1 MRQASRTEKSGGDGY
16 HHGNL
21 RAACV
26 EAGVRLVEAGGPDAV
41 TIRGVARLAG
51 VSHTAPLHHFRDRH
65 ELLGAVAER
74 GFELLLERLKASIDR
89 SETSP
94 AALLRAYGLAY
105 VDHAVH
111 HPGIFI
117 LMFSA
122 SGGAPGEGAYRRLI
136 DLCADAQRA
145 GELQGTDPV
154 RLARLLWSTVHG
166 LATLYGSASLATG
179 LAGGQPQTARETA
192 EAALDDLL
200 TALSRRPAGPPTPP
214 RRSPKGTP

>member
-1 MRQASRTEKSGGDGY
+1 MSDTRTAAGDGY

-26 EAGVRLVEAGGPDAV
+26 EAGMRLVEAGGPDAV

-74 GFELLLERLKASIDR
+74 GFEMLLERLAASIDPA
-89 SETSP
+89 EVSP

-105 VDHAVH
+105 VDHAIQH
-111 HPGIFI
+111 QGLFQ
-117 LMFSA
+117 LMFAA
-122 SGGAPGEGAYRRLI
+122 SSSAPGEAAYRRLI
-136 DLCADAQRA
+136 DLCADAQLA
-145 GELQGTDPV
+145 GELAGNDPI

-179 LAGGQPQTARETA
+179 LAGGQPQAARETA

-214 RRSPKGTP
+214 PRSSKGTR

>member
-1 MRQASRTEKSGGDGY
+1 VSRTEAPGGDGY

-21 RAACV
+21 RAACI
-26 EAGVRLVEAGGPDAV
+26 EAGVQLVESSGPDAV
-41 TIRGVARLAG
+41 TVRGVARLAG

-74 GFELLLERLKASIDR
+74 GFEMLLERLAASVEPAEI
-89 SETSP
+89 SP
-94 AALLRAYGLAY
+94 VALLRAYGLAY
-105 VDHAVH
+105 VDHAIH
-111 HPGIFI
+111 HPGIFT

-122 SGGAPGEGAYRRLI
+122 SGGAPGESAYRRLI
-136 DLCADAQRA
+136 DLCADAQRV
-145 GELQGTDPV
+145 GELAGSDPT

-179 LAGGQPQTARETA
+179 LAGGQPQAARETA

-214 RRSPKGTP
+214 PRSPKGTR

>member
-1 MRQASRTEKSGGDGY
+1 VSRTEAPGGDGY

-21 RAACV
+21 RAACI
-26 EAGVRLVEAGGPDAV
+26 EAGVQLVESSGPDAV
-41 TIRGVARLAG
+41 TVRGVARLAG

-65 ELLGAVAER
+65 ELLRAVAER
-74 GFELLLERLKASIDR
+74 GFELLLERLAASIDR

-105 VDHAVH
+105 VDHAVQ
-111 HPGIFI
+111 HPGIFQ
-117 LMFSA
+117 LMFPA
-122 SGGAPGEGAYRRLI
+122 SSSAPGEAAYRRLI
-136 DLCADAQRA
+136 ELCADAQQV
-145 GELQGTDPV
+145 GELAGNDPT

-179 LAGGQPQTARETA
+179 LVGGQPQTARETT

-200 TALSRRPAGPPTPP
+200 TALSRRLAGPPNPPP
-214 RRSPKGTP
+214 RSPRGTR